1 MNEERKYFG
10 MTRVQ
15 IGILAG
21 LAGILLI
28 IVCVGGFL
36 IFGGGGIGLANSSA
50 PTVAPTVTS
59 VVVTPA
65 TLTPTITPT
74 PIPYEQLIPPDW
86 KQYKTSL
93 VEIWAPNNF
102 EPADKK
108 TIDNLAKTGS
118 AIPAIVLIEVSNK
131 SSLYSMTMGVS
142 YEPLVG
148 DSLDSFLDN
157 EIDYSAYQA
166 RVTDRRIVYINS
178 MEVRRIVVEARINNV
193 DANELIYVF
202 LDGSTVW
209 YVQYAAEISEFY
221 NNLEVFEQSVMT
233 FRPASY

>member
-1 MNEERKYFG
+1 MDEERKYFG
-10 MTRVQ
+10 MTRMQV
-15 IGILAG
+15 GILAG
-21 LAGILLI
+21 LAGTLLI

-36 IFGGGGIGLANSSA
+36 VLRGGGIGLANSSA
-50 PTVAPTVTS
+50 PTVVPTVTS
-59 VVVTPA
+59 VNITPPPP
-65 TLTPTITPT
+65 TPTITPT
-74 PIPYEQLIPPDW
+74 LIPYEQLIPSGW
-86 KQYKTSL
+86 NQYKTPL

-102 EPADKK
+102 KLADKK
-108 TIDNLAKTGS
+108 TVDNLAKTGS
-118 AIPAIVLIEVSNK
+118 AIPAIVLTEVASK

-142 YEPLVG
+142 YEPLIG
-148 DSLDSFLDN
+148 DSLDSFLDR

-166 RVTDRRIVYINS
+166 RVTDRRVVYINS
-178 MEVRRIVVEARINNV
+178 KEVRRIVVEARINNV